1 MKNNSFD
8 LKTLDTKKP
17 GFSVIQCAD
26 PHDHNNSVSQ
36 VGETTDNIEESC
48 ATFSLRALDSA
59 EPLKQHIRLITA
71 QKAVLSLLKL
81 FCFILLQI
89 FLLKFVDLTSWNDQV
104 ALLFYFLCSI
114 IFARTKEY
122 WSVFL
127 TEIRVSL
134 LCFYFVWL
142 ENQEDMVKYFIVF
155 TSFQE

>member
-1 MKNNSFD
+1 MCIRFRR
-8 LKTLDTKKP
+8 TT
-17 GFSVIQCAD
+17 
-26 PHDHNNSVSQ
+26 
-36 VGETTDNIEESC
+36 ETTHQIDNC
-48 ATFSLRALDSA
+48 TKGYTF
-59 EPLKQHIRLITA
+59 PFKTF
-71 QKAVLSLLKL
+71 LLHTFADL
-81 FCFILLQI
+81 TSS

-155 TSFQE
+155 YMFLLLFKNKEVRKLRRAVESWYGRCSSNSNGLTYDKWNKSLICL